1 MKKYILP
8 LGLLPLFAFAEPKQQ
23 INSATIQPIENYADY
38 ITESK
43 LKKNISLTHQLLVK
57 ALLAKDIALI
67 ENLLSIYQTFPDVD
81 SILIL
86 FTKAKIAFLQQNY
99 PKSIAYYREILAQ
112 NPQLDPVRIELAIA
126 LFYDKQN
133 IAAEEQFLKAK
144 REDNL
149 PKLVLG
155 KIDAYLEAIK
165 KQDEWN
171 IDASISY
178 IRDTNVNSV
187 SENQNIEN
195 TGYIKNNDMLPKT
208 AHGYAFNVS
217 INKDFN
223 LFQRHYLAA
232 ENDAYGKIYWDNHE
246 YDDITNRILLG
257 YKYKTASST
266 FALLPFYEKR
276 WYGNE
281 SYNWS
286 NGIRA
291 ELIHWLTPH
300 WQASFAAE
308 QFKSRFFNIF
318 ALNGNTRLISAT
330 FVWARTPQQ
339 FFYIGADFN
348 QEKTQVK
355 QYSSDTKALRLGWG
369 QEWNKGISSR
379 LSFSINTRDYKDLAI
394 LGGMIPLGKIR
405 KDKNYNL
412 NLTLWKRDW
421 HLFGITPKIQLN
433 YFKRRSNLATLFSY
447 TDKNI
452 RIIFE
457 KTF

>member
-23 INSATIQPIENYADY
+23 INSATIQPIENHADY
-38 ITESK
+38 ITENE
-43 LKKNISLTHQLLVK
+43 LKKDISLTHQLLAK
-57 ALLAKDIALI
+57 ALLSKNVVLI
-67 ENLLSIYQTFPDVD
+67 ESLLSIYQTFPNVD
-81 SILIL
+81 TILIL

-112 NPQLDPVRIELAIA
+112 NPQLNPVRIELAIA

-149 PKLVLG
+149 PKLVTE
-155 KIDAYLEAIK
+155 KIDTYLEAIK
-165 KQDEWN
+165 KRDEWN

-187 SENQNIEN
+187 SENQHIEN
-195 TGYIKNNDMLPKT
+195 TGYIKNSDMLPKT

-223 LFQRHYLAA
+223 LFNRHYLAA

-246 YDDITNRILLG
+246 YDDLTNRILLG

-291 ELIHWLTPH
+291 DLIHWLTPH

-318 ALNGNTRLISAT
+318 ALNGNTILISAT

-433 YFKRRSNLATLFSY
+433 YFKRKSNLPTLFSY
-447 TDKNI
+447 NDKNV